1 VSRPLGPSAPTIG
14 RIVHI
19 ADDQHGSV
27 PAIVSKVIDLQTVI
41 AHAFYPDRDGS
52 LRVTAEHVEPAPGLP
67 NPPAGTW
74 HWPPIR

>member
-1 VSRPLGPSAPTIG
+1 VSRPIGPTTPTLG

-19 ADDQHGSV
+19 ADEHRGAV
-27 PAIVSKVIDLQTVI
+27 TAIVTAVLDLQTIKATV
-41 AHAFYPDRDGS
+41 FPPDGQPFPI
-52 LRVTAEHVEPAPGLP
+52 TAEHVEPAPGLP